1 MKNKEK
7 TLKIVFGLILSI
19 STIYLL
25 YETFTMGIF
34 PTKYL
39 IPGAIVV
46 MLIVGLLTFWL
57 LKSNKVLSKI
67 ILVIVSIAMV
77 FATTKVSEIEAMIN
91 NITGAN
97 TDTHTIHIMVRKDSK
112 YETFEDVKDLTFN
125 ANTAMDAA
133 NIEKARELI
142 KETENQNIHIKKY
155 DNYTDLLKDFNK
167 NKKSVLLMS
176 DSNIPLMEEID
187 EDFVENTRIIKSY
200 SYTTTHVD
208 ESNTNVSKDT
218 FSIYITGIDTKGPIN
233 STSRSDVNM
242 IVTVNPQTHQILLTS
257 IPRDFYVVLH
267 TLGKKDKL
275 SHSGVYGA
283 METVKT
289 VEDFMGIDIDYYLR
303 VNFSSV
309 VNIVDALGGVDVYSK
324 YSFTS
329 FHNKTTFKKGMNSM
343 NGYQALGFV
352 RERYSLPGGDDSRVQ
367 NQQALLTGIINKAMT
382 PAVIKNYSAFLS
394 SMSDSFQTS
403 IPSKQL
409 NTLIR
414 NQIDSMA
421 NWEIFN
427 YQLAGTVQKNYHTY
441 SMPGVMRVV
450 KEPHMETIEKA
461 KSLIHTMESN
471 ELLTKESLL
480 ITKK

>member
-125 ANTAMDAA
+125 ANTAMDGA

-142 KETENQNIHIKKY
+142 KETENQSIHIKKY

-167 NKKSVLLMS
+167 DKKSVLLMS
-176 DSNIPLMEEID
+176 DSNIPLIEEID
-187 EDFVENTRIIKSY
+187 EDFVDNTRIIKSY

-257 IPRDFYVVLH
+257 IPRDFHVVLH

-283 METVKT
+283 TETVKT

-309 VNIVDALGGVDVYSK
+309 VKIVDALGGVEVDSQFAFSSGDYK
-324 YSFTS
+324 
-329 FHNKTTFKKGMNSM
+329 FKKGKNKLTGDS
-343 NGYQALGFV
+343 ALRFV
-352 RERYSLPGGDDSRVQ
+352 RIRKAIPGGDDSRVK
-367 NQQALLTGIINKAMT
+367 NQQALLTGIINKSMS
-382 PAVIKNYSAFLS
+382 PAVINNYSAFLS
-394 SMSDSFQTS
+394 SVSDSFQTS

-450 KEPHMETIEKA
+450 KEPHMETVEKA

-471 ELLTKESLL
+471 ELLTKESLV